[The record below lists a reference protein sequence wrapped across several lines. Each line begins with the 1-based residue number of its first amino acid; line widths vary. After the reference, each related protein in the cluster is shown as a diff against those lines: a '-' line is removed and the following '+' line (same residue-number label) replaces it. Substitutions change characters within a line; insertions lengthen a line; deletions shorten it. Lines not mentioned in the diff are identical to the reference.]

1 MQMPQITKNRAIRA
15 LAPLAPYPAPGEKN
29 RGYACGGHIVRL
41 RVEQVMQKGAGAAE
55 EVFRVDHDGGGNQQ
69 QSQDVEQ

>member
-1 MQMPQITKNRAIRA
+1 MQMPQITKNRAIRRWR
-15 LAPLAPYPAPGEKN
+15 LAPYPDPGEKN

>member
-1 MQMPQITKNRAIRA
+1 
-15 LAPLAPYPAPGEKN
+15 
-29 RGYACGGHIVRL
+29 
-41 RVEQVMQKGAGAAE
+41 MQKGAGAAE